1 MERRLKMYLSIK
13 QAAERLNVCT
23 KTIHRRIADGSI
35 PASRLSAKFIRIDE
49 KDLEAFMTGK
59 KG

>member
-1 MERRLKMYLSIK
+1 MYLSIK